1 MSYYN
6 KVKKALEKCSKSK
19 DIKITKKDNRLII
32 KKENTI
38 LVNYDLKFIDFSK
51 QNANNFID
59 YWANKL
65 KNILKK
71 R

>member
-65 KNILKK
+65 KNI
-71 R
+71 

>member
-32 KKENTI
+32 KKGNTI

-59 YWANKL
+59 YWVNKL
-65 KNILKK
+65 KNI
-71 R
+71 

>member
-6 KVKKALEKCSKSK
+6 KVKKALEKCPKSK

-32 KKENTI
+32 KKGNTI

-51 QNANNFID
+51 QNTNNFID

-65 KNILKK
+65 KSI
-71 R
+71 

>member
-6 KVKKALEKCSKSK
+6 EVKKALEKCSKSK
-19 DIKITKKDNRLII
+19 DIKITKKDNKLII
-32 KKENTI
+32 KKGNTI

-65 KNILKK
+65 KSI
-71 R
+71 

>member
-59 YWANKL
+59 YWENKL
-65 KNILKK
+65 KSI
-71 R
+71 

>member
-32 KKENTI
+32 KKGNTI

-65 KNILKK
+65 KSI
-71 R
+71 

>member
-59 YWANKL
+59 YWTNKL
-65 KNILKK
+65 
-71 R
+71 

>member
-59 YWANKL
+59 YWTNKL
-65 KNILKK
+65 KSI
-71 R
+71 

>member
-65 KNILKK
+65 KSI
-71 R
+71 

>member
-6 KVKKALEKCSKSK
+6 KVKKALEKCSKNK

-59 YWANKL
+59 YWTNKL
-65 KNILKK
+65 KNI
-71 R
+71 

>member
-59 YWANKL
+59 YSANKL
-65 KNILKK
+65 KSI
-71 R
+71 

>member
-59 YWANKL
+59 YWTNKL
-65 KNILKK
+65 KNI
-71 R
+71 

>member
-19 DIKITKKDNRLII
+19 DIKITKKDNKLII

-59 YWANKL
+59 YWTNKL
-65 KNILKK
+65 KSI
-71 R
+71 